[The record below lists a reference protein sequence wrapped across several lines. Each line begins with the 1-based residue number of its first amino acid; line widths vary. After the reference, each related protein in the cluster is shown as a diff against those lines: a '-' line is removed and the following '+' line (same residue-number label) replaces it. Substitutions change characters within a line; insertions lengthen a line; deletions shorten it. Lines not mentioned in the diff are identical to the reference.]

1 MAARDVTRLSL
12 MAATVGFG
20 QSALLALVPI
30 ISGATG
36 LDAPA
41 IGAIGFL
48 GALAF
53 LAAAPVWGCREDGLR
68 SRFRLLA
75 WLMVG
80 AQLTFL
86 GVLSA
91 GPMPAMLAFAL
102 LAGSRIAY
110 SAAAAGVMPQAQAAI
125 VRMSSPE
132 KRHAAL
138 ARLSAGLSVGR
149 VVGPL
154 VTLPGAAGLL
164 PALAVMTVMPLA
176 LLAGPD
182 IAPAEQRAE
191 RVPRRWDVARAVLP
205 LLGVGFALT
214 LGLGQIQITLGL
226 FLQARFGLDAHAA
239 ARWSGVTFMLVAM
252 AMIVVQLVLVPRLRG
267 GLRRSLR
274 IGLVV
279 FALGSAG
286 AGFAPSVIVVMLGAM
301 IAGGG
306 IALATPAYTA
316 WLVGRIAPREQAAA
330 AGWLASVHVLG
341 QGAGAL
347 SGGLAFALS
356 PLAPFLICAGLGA
369 AIALALAYIEP
380 PRDHRE
386 AP

>member
-1 MAARDVTRLSL
+1 

-30 ISGATG
+30 ISVATG

-53 LAAAPVWGCREDGLR
+53 LAAAPAWGYREGGLR

-80 AQLTFL
+80 AQLVFL

-91 GPMPAMLAFAL
+91 GSMPAMLAFAL
-102 LAGSRIAY
+102 LAGSRIVY
-110 SAAAAGVMPQAQAAI
+110 SAAAAGVMPQAQAAV
-125 VRMSSPE
+125 VRMSGPE

-149 VVGPL
+149 VLGPL
-154 VTLPGAAGLL
+154 VALPGAAGLL

-182 IAPAEQRAE
+182 IAPAERQEEQQVERA
-191 RVPRRWDVARAVLP
+191 PRRWDVARAISP

-239 ARWSGVTFMLVAM
+239 ARWSGVTFTLVAV
-252 AMIVVQLVLVPRLRG
+252 AMIVVQLALVPRLRG
-267 GLRRSLR
+267 GLVGSLR
-274 IGLVV
+274 IGLIV
-279 FALGSAG
+279 FALGSAA
-286 AGFAPSVIVVMLGAM
+286 AGFAPSLILVMLGAM

-306 IALATPAYTA
+306 IALATPSYTA

-386 AP
+386 AS

>member
-1 MAARDVTRLSL
+1 MATRDVNRLSL

-53 LAAAPVWGCREDGLR
+53 LAAAPAWGYREGGLR

-80 AQLTFL
+80 AQLMFL

-91 GPMPAMLAFAL
+91 GSMPAMLAFAL
-102 LAGSRIAY
+102 LAGSRILY

-138 ARLSAGLSVGR
+138 ARLSAGLSIGR
-149 VVGPL
+149 VLGPL

-191 RVPRRWDVARAVLP
+191 RAPHRWDVARAVLP

-226 FLQARFGLDAHAA
+226 FLQGRFGLDAHAA
-239 ARWSGVTFMLVAM
+239 ARWSGVTFMLVAV
-252 AMIVVQLVLVPRLRG
+252 AMIVVQLLLVPRLKG
-267 GLRRSLR
+267 GLVRSLR

-279 FALGSAG
+279 FALGSAA
-286 AGFAPSVIVVMLGAM
+286 AGFAPSVFVVMLGAM
-301 IAGGG
+301 IAGSG
-306 IALATPAYTA
+306 IALATPSYTA

-369 AIALALAYIEP
+369 AIALALAYIEA